1 MSTIE
6 ILKELVS
13 IPSWVEGKTNE
24 VKIGNWIMDF
34 LARNSKLKI
43 TKQPIGSSRVNILAS
58 SSNKID
64 VLVTGHMDTV
74 QPVAGWTKNPVNPEI
89 RDGKIYGLG
98 TTDMK
103 SGLAIMLYL
112 STLPNLAKNIAFL
125 FYCDEEYDF
134 LGMKKFVS
142 EYQNRIK
149 PKLIISLDGEGLQV
163 ANSCRG
169 LIELKVKVRG
179 KVGHAANPKSGINAI
194 TESFKVIGRLKNRLR
209 NYKSKELGNSTLNV
223 AYINGGGSEGN
234 IIAEKC
240 EYVVEIRVAN
250 KNLNAQLVRKFITK
264 ESENLGLKIE
274 SIKTRHDLGSWI
286 TPKDQLEKIIRLAP
300 IKKLKSSKK
309 SGYID
314 IQMLWQAFGKIPIFS
329 LGPGEPGMSHKAD
342 EYIKISKVARAQKFY
357 ETMLNFKREIN
368 GTNLLVDLMVIKKDE
383 DFGKKNLAQK
393 ERGRL

>member
-149 PKLIISLDGEGLQV
+149 PKLITSLDGDGLQIG
-163 ANSCRG
+163 NSCRG
-169 LIELKVKVRG
+169 LIEMKVAVEG
-179 KVGHAANPKSGINAI
+179 KAGHAANPKSGTNAI
-194 TESFKVIGRLKNRLR
+194 TESMEVINKLKNWLTGFS
-209 NYKSKELGNSTLNV
+209 SKELGSSTLNI

-240 EYVVEIRVAN
+240 EYIVEIRVAN
-250 KNLNAQLVRKFITK
+250 EDLKAKLVKEFITK
-264 ESENLGLKIE
+264 ESEKLGLKTE
-274 SIKTRHDLGSWI
+274 NIKIRHDLGSWI
-286 TPKDQLEKIIRLAP
+286 TPKEKLKKIVRLAP
-300 IKKLKSSKK
+300 IKKLKSAKK

-314 IQMLWQAFGKIPIFS
+314 IQMLWETFGKVPTFS
-329 LGPGEPGMSHKAD
+329 LGAGESEMSHKAD
-342 EYIKISKVARAQKFY
+342 EYVRISKITRAQKFY
-357 ETMLNFKREIN
+357 ETVLNFRREI
-368 GTNLLVDLMVIKKDE
+368 I
-383 DFGKKNLAQK
+383 
-393 ERGRL
+393 